1 MEKNGMKTSIAGE
14 PWEELFD
21 LAVGLIDHVS
31 LNSKVEWSFGGGT
44 VLMFRLNHRR
54 SKDIDIFIADQ
65 QLLGMF
71 SPRLHD
77 YVHALTASYSE
88 EVQAI
93 KLQFPMGEID
103 FIVAES
109 LTQTPFEKSEV
120 RGRPVMLETPAEIIA
135 KKLWHRGH
143 LATGR
148 DLFDLAAV
156 AAHDPAL
163 LRGAKISM
171 QKNAETFLYQC
182 RVRERVIRAQY
193 EAIDTLDF
201 HLSYEDSM
209 ELARSILSPLI
220 SSQ

>member
-1 MEKNGMKTSIAGE
+1 MKTSLAVE
-14 PWEELFD
+14 PWEKLFD
-21 LAVGLIDHVS
+21 LAVSLIDQVS
-31 LNSKVEWSFGGGT
+31 LNAKFEWSFGGGT
-44 VLMFRLNHRR
+44 VLMFKLNHRR

-77 YVHALTASYSE
+77 YAQALTSSYSE
-88 EVQAI
+88 DAQAI

-103 FIVAES
+103 FIVAEP
-109 LTQTPFEKSEV
+109 LVQTPFEKSEV
-120 RGRPVMLETPAEIIA
+120 RGRLVLLETPAEIIA

-143 LATGR
+143 IATGR

-156 AAHDPAL
+156 ATHNPGL
-163 LRGAKISM
+163 LEDAKISM
-171 QKNAETFLYQC
+171 RKNADTFLHQC

-201 HLSYEDSM
+201 HLTYNESM
-209 ELARSILSPLI
+209 EIADSVLTPLI